1 MLTYDGGECKK
12 YIYVCVSV
20 YVCVCVCICVYVCV
34 CVCIC
39 VCVCM
44 CVCVCVSESL
54 CYIPETNTTLQLNYI
69 SVKIRSVYLFYH
81 MSRTFIIKIE
91 L

>member
-1 MLTYDGGECKK
+1 MCVYLCMCV
-12 YIYVCVSV
+12 YVCVSV
-20 YVCVCVCICVYVCV
+20 CMCVFVCVYVCV
-34 CVCIC
+34 CA
-39 VCVCM
+39 

-54 CYIPETNTTLQLNYI
+54 CYIHETNTTLQLNYI